1 MVLSVVSCLSMQ
13 AGVLKGEI
21 TDDELQMIR
30 KAVPKT
36 ATAKPI
42 KPRKLLVFNRAKG
55 LIHTSIPYATKA
67 IQLMAEKTGAFEVV
81 TRKASNRSMRFV
93 STTRTGWISLIRR
106 NARA

>member
-81 TRKASNRSMRFV
+81 VSDDMSIFNPESLESFDAICFNNSNR
-93 STTRTGWISLIRR
+93 
-106 NARA
+106 